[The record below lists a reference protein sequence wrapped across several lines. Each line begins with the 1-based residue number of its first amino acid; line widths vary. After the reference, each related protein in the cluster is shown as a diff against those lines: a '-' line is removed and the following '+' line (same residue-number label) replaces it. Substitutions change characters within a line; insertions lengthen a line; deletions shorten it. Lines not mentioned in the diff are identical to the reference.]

1 MPSVIQNRPFEKP
14 FLKWVGG
21 KTQIINDICNKVPK
35 SFNSYHEIFLGGG
48 SVLFAILSMK
58 KQGMIEIKDTIYA
71 CDLNERLINTY
82 KHVQSNKDELYQLL
96 KKYYEEYDSINGES
110 INRSPE
116 TLEEAKTSKESYFY
130 WSRSK
135 FNNSGKESLESAALF
150 IFINKTCFRG
160 IYRENKSGIFNVP
173 FGNYKKT
180 PAIITKAD
188 LDYVSELIKDVVFV
202 VCDFSVSI
210 KNVKKGDFVYL
221 DPPYAPENLKSFV
234 TYNADGFNLE
244 THKKLF
250 SEIKKVGEK
259 ANFVLSNSNVDL
271 VTSNFCDFNCEVIE
285 ARRAINSKKPDSK
298 TKEVIIWN

>member
-1 MPSVIQNRPFEKP
+1 MSGVNSKRTYTKP

-21 KTQIINDICNKVPK
+21 KTQIIDDICNKVPK

-58 KQGMIEIKDTIYA
+58 KQGLIEIKDAIYA

-82 KHVQSNKDELYQLL
+82 KHLQSNKDELYRYL
-96 KKYYEEYDSINGES
+96 KNYYEEYDSIVGEE

-116 TLEEAKTSKESYFY
+116 TLEEAKTSKESYYY
-130 WSRSK
+130 WCRSK
-135 FNNSGKESLESAALF
+135 FNNSDKESVDSAALF
-150 IFINKTCFRG
+150 IFVNKTCFRG
-160 IYRENKSGIFNVP
+160 MYRENKSGMFNVP

-180 PAIITKAD
+180 PAIISKD
-188 LDYVSELIKDVVFV
+188 ELDYVSTLIKDVYFV
-202 VCDFSVSI
+202 HCDFSTSI
-210 KNVKKGDFVYL
+210 KNVKKKDFVYL
-221 DPPYAPENLKSFV
+221 DPPYAPESVKSFV
-234 TYNADGFNLE
+234 TYNADGFNIE

-250 SEIKKVGEK
+250 GEIKKVSEK
-259 ANFVLSNSNVDL
+259 AKFVLSNSNVDL
-271 VTSNFCDFNCEVIE
+271 VTSSFCNFNCEVIE